1 MNYYEVGTALEEAA
15 KTIKEM
21 PGSTMDL
28 ATADVQQR
36 YNAMLKTVADMQE
49 FSQKCVA
56 DLKALD
62 DVHTKECE
70 RICDAVD
77 SRRKKIRQCMEDIPR
92 EDIYMVEKLAEAC
105 ERLRRIDPEDL
116 NMIVD
121 ILHARKAKS

>member
-1 MNYYEVGTALEEAA
+1 MNYYEVGAALAEAA

-21 PGSTMDL
+21 PG
-28 ATADVQQR
+28 AFFENPAEDVQVQ
-36 YNAMLKTVADMQE
+36 YDKMKKTITDLQE
-49 FSQKCVA
+49 FAQKGMVELRELDEKHLEEC
-56 DLKALD
+56 DRILK
-62 DVHTKECE
+62 DVY
-70 RICDAVD
+70 

-92 EDIYMVEKLAEAC
+92 EDLFMIEKLAEAC